1 MNWAEDCSWYED
13 VFWNV
18 CQLYRVGAV
27 AALGPVEAGEN
38 IGSCSRSLCSS
49 LSPPFCSVGIPL
61 LLLLH
66 CNLDNPTLLQIVQG
80 NALCL
85 VGISMLLYFAAAIWE
100 GRGVS
105 GKQADA
111 RSWISQAARTGS
123 QGLDTKQRCSNWSI
137 WRRKI
142 QAVCEMICNRKYS
155 ETEYLITEFFT
166 LHHGVLLAGIA
177 PSLLQIWKE

>member
-1 MNWAEDCSWYED
+1 M
-13 VFWNV
+13 
-18 CQLYRVGAV
+18 YRVGAV

-123 QGLDTKQRCSNWSI
+123 QGLDT
-137 WRRKI
+137 
-142 QAVCEMICNRKYS
+142 NRGA
-155 ETEYLITEFFT
+155 LIGQFEGGRFKLFARLFPTGKS
-166 LHHGVLLAGIA
+166 L
-177 PSLLQIWKE
+177 LLQIW